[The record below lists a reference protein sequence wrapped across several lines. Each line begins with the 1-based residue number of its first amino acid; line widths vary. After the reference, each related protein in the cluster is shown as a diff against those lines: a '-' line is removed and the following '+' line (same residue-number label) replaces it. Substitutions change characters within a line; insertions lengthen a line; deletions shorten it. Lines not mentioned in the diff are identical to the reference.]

1 MHRDSRVRTGI
12 RSKSS
17 LCGVYEP
24 NVHHRYRRESHLE
37 SAWIFYRL
45 KSTCISHIMA
55 TVRSGYEA
63 GSSLAPA
70 ACRNSEVIELD
81 SINHLRKEATKIA
94 STEPPVFSS
103 TPTSAMT
110 DPAYVAASTPRRT
123 SIDDY
128 NTELSAVNLHH
139 DEAAAVEA
147 SSPLPPV
154 DTGKDAWLFL
164 SSAFVMDILVW
175 SISFFD
181 FFCALSTD
189 ANTTQVSPLR
199 TASSR
204 STTPHTRRLR
214 ASETLPSS
222 VPALWD
228 SCTSLRRWSLAC
240 SRGIRRAKSLVS

>member
-1 MHRDSRVRTGI
+1 
-12 RSKSS
+12 
-17 LCGVYEP
+17 
-24 NVHHRYRRESHLE
+24 
-37 SAWIFYRL
+37 
-45 KSTCISHIMA
+45 MA
-55 TVRSGYEA
+55 TLRSGYEA

-94 STEPPVFSS
+94 STESPIFVS
-103 TPTSAMT
+103 TPTSVMT
-110 DPAYVAASTPRRT
+110 DHAYMAASTPRRT

-128 NTELSAVNLHH
+128 NTELNAVNLHH

-147 SSPLPPV
+147 SCLLPPV
-154 DTGKDAWLFL
+154 DTGTDAWLFL
-164 SSAFVMDILVW
+164 FSAFVMDILVW
-175 SISFFD
+175 GIFFFD
-181 FFCALSTD
+181 FFCALSTH

-204 STTPHTRRLR
+204 NTTLHTRRLR
-214 ASETLPSS
+214 ASETLPLS

-240 SRGIRRAKSLVS
+240 SRGIRCSKGLVS

>member
-1 MHRDSRVRTGI
+1 
-12 RSKSS
+12 
-17 LCGVYEP
+17 
-24 NVHHRYRRESHLE
+24 
-37 SAWIFYRL
+37 
-45 KSTCISHIMA
+45 MA
-55 TVRSGYEA
+55 TLRSGYEA

-70 ACRNSEVIELD
+70 ACRNSEVVELD

-94 STEPPVFSS
+94 STEPPVFNS

-110 DPAYVAASTPRRT
+110 DPTYMAASTPRRT

-128 NTELSAVNLHH
+128 NTELIAVNLHH

-147 SSPLPPV
+147 SFPPV

-175 SISFFD
+175 GIPFFD

-189 ANTTQVSPLR
+189 ANTTQASPLR

-204 STTPHTRRLR
+204 NTTPHTRRLR

-222 VPALWD
+222 VPVLWD

-240 SRGIRRAKSLVS
+240 SRGIRCAKGLVS